1 MIRKK
6 HKRTTKVFAKARL
19 DNVTS
24 AICCYEKGFGLTFI
38 NLAFVLN
45 EKKWNT
51 KI

>member
-45 EKKWNT
+45 ETNSHSS
-51 KI
+51 